1 MMSMS
6 LVSVFASSALAQGV
20 PGPVA
25 AAMRGDLSWFD
36 DAQLAY
42 EGDELRALV
51 NRQESDHGYTAP
63 RRRRAGTPTV
73 VDKILSIG
81 GDPEIEDHDGHTV
94 VNIVAALGNVEL
106 MRLFHERGVNVLTLS
121 RDGFTPCNAR
131 RGVRPR
137 ATRMS

>member
-1 MMSMS
+1 MSKSTRDVGLDAGARASRGSRSSRRMLLTMMSMS

-51 NRQESDHGYTAP
+51 NRQESDHGYTAL
-63 RRRRAGTPTV
+63 AAAATSGNATV
-73 VDKILSIG
+73 VDKFLSIG
-81 GDPEIEDHDGHTV
+81 GDPE
-94 VNIVAALGNVEL
+94 
-106 MRLFHERGVNVLTLS
+106 LS
-121 RDGFTPCNAR
+121 LIHI
-131 RGVRPR
+131 
-137 ATRMS
+137 